1 MCASAQLSWAT
12 FVGKQG
18 MKFPWFYWW
27 GAEEG
32 LTECRGAVCV
42 LSSVC
47 SLNCTCPTY
56 PGAVQ
61 GMAEV
66 CRAQRGL
73 LGLED
78 QPRYQCLAAVPW

>member
-1 MCASAQLSWAT
+1 M
-12 FVGKQG
+12 
-18 MKFPWFYWW
+18 
-27 GAEEG
+27 
-32 LTECRGAVCV
+32 

-61 GMAEV
+61 GMAEG

-78 QPRYQCLAAVPW
+78 QPRYQCLAAGHCCALV